1 MMEFSK
7 KHLATLLLW
16 LKRLGLVAFI
26 AFLGWEIYDRLIRSV
41 IDGNFRFSAF
51 IALWLLTA
59 YIVLP
64 RIHRF
69 LTRLYVPDYF
79 IGRVRTQDGLLA
91 DPVNLAVNG
100 SKRQLQ
106 QMFTEAGWVEADPIT
121 LGSAWRMVVSS
132 LLRKSYPSAP
142 VSPLFLFGVQQS
154 VAFQQ
159 EVNGNP
165 HARHHVRFWKTPHS
179 WWLPGGTKV
188 DWLGAAT
195 YDHSVGFSLFT
206 GQITHKI
213 AEDTDQERNYVWRSL
228 NSKKVSLQRLPHFM
242 TAYRTRAGGGDAIM
256 TDGTLFIIST
266 RH

>member
-1 MMEFSK
+1 MIRFVQ
-7 KHLATLLLW
+7 KHIATLLLW
-16 LKRLGLVAFI
+16 LQRLGLFVVLI
-26 AFLGWEIYDRLIRSV
+26 FLGWELYDRLVRSV
-41 IDGNFRFSAF
+41 VEGNFRFWSF
-51 IALWLLTA
+51 LALWLLTA

-64 RIHRF
+64 RVHRF

-79 IGRVRTQDGLLA
+79 IGRVRTSDGLLA
-91 DPVNLAVNG
+91 DPVNLAING
-100 SKRQLQ
+100 SKKQLK
-106 QMFTEAGWVEADPIT
+106 QMFEEAGWVEADPIT
-121 LGSAWRMVVSS
+121 LASSWRIVVSS

-154 VAFQQ
+154 IAFQQ
-159 EVNGNP
+159 EINGNP

-213 AEDTDQERNYVWRSL
+213 AEDTDQERDYVWRSL
-228 NSKKVSLQRLPHFM
+228 NQSTVNVEQLKHFM
-242 TAYRTRAGGGDAIM
+242 TAYRSRAGGGDSIM
-256 TDGTLFIIST
+256 TDGTLVIISPK
-266 RH
+266 